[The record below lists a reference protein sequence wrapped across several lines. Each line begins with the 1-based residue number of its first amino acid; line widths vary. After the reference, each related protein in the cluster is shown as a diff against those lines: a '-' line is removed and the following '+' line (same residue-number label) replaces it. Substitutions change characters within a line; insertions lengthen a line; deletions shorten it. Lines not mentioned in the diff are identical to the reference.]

1 MKYHKYVMS
10 GEEVSCPECDK
21 KYPQN
26 FLKRHMKSAHE
37 NSQLDELDGKVHIF
51 WEGHKILRNL
61 HQLFVLLF
69 SQMIGGDFE
78 KFCVLLRIYEL

>member
-37 NSQLDELDGKVHIF
+37 NSQLDELDGNYLILNHSALNFIENIF
-51 WEGHKILRNL
+51 FN
-61 HQLFVLLF
+61 V
-69 SQMIGGDFE
+69 
-78 KFCVLLRIYEL
+78 

>member
-37 NSQLDELDGKVHIF
+37 NSQIDELDGNFFFIIKDYFI
-51 WEGHKILRNL
+51 ESLI
-61 HQLFVLLF
+61 
-69 SQMIGGDFE
+69 
-78 KFCVLLRIYEL
+78 

>member
-51 WEGHKILRNL
+51 
-61 HQLFVLLF
+61 
-69 SQMIGGDFE
+69 
-78 KFCVLLRIYEL
+78 

>member
-37 NSQLDELDGKVHIF
+37 NSQLDELDGNYLVL
-51 WEGHKILRNL
+51 EGVSQNLR
-61 HQLFVLLF
+61 
-69 SQMIGGDFE
+69 MINGHF
-78 KFCVLLRIYEL
+78 KTISSHFLAPK

>member
-1 MKYHKYVMS
+1 MS

-51 WEGHKILRNL
+51 CEGHKILRNL
-61 HQLFVLLF
+61 HQLFVLCTA
-69 SQMIGGDFE
+69 SQIIG
-78 KFCVLLRIYEL
+78 

>member
-37 NSQLDELDGKVHIF
+37 NSLLDELDGNF
-51 WEGHKILRNL
+51 FFY
-61 HQLFVLLF
+61 HQRLF
-69 SQMIGGDFE
+69 
-78 KFCVLLRIYEL
+78 Y